1 VLVPSVLARPQMTWR
16 RLALATAGTVAL
28 GVCLGAWVASGSF
41 AASLA
46 PGATADPHAAAWAAA
61 AFAVSL
67 LAAACA
73 WRISFAAVG
82 APMRRGQACAS
93 YSVGSLVNTFVP
105 ATFGEGIRALLFGRS
120 LPDSGNR
127 VCTAAG
133 AAGAVAV
140 ARSVSHTLVLSAAVL
155 VAGFP
160 PWLVIAPASF
170 PLVAVAAAL
179 VVHRR
184 PRGSRLAGLGQATT
198 TLLREPGSGLR
209 VVGWTA
215 VATAARVFAAA
226 AVAASLGVG
235 SPLAAGL
242 LVTAAL
248 ILAGALPV
256 TPGSIGIT
264 SGAVSLALSQHGIP
278 MPTALAAGVLFHALE
293 SAVSVAVGLVAA
305 PFVVHPG
312 PVLRRVG
319 QVAFVGAAA
328 IAAAVLGASLLAFLP
343 LGGV

>member
-1 VLVPSVLARPQMTWR
+1 VPVAQLLARSRVTWR
-16 RLALATAGTVAL
+16 RLALASAAAAILVAFVAVWL
-28 GVCLGAWVASGSF
+28 ASGSF
-41 AASLA
+41 EASLA
-46 PGATADPHAAAWAAA
+46 TLSTADPHAAAWAAA

-105 ATFGEGIRALLFGRS
+105 ATFGEGVRAVLFGRS
-120 LPDSGNR
+120 LPDSSNR

-140 ARSVSHTLVLSAAVL
+140 ARAVPHTLVLCSAVL

-160 PWLVIAPASF
+160 PWLVLAPASLPF
-170 PLVAVAAAL
+170 IVVAAVL
-179 VVHRR
+179 VVRRR
-184 PRGSRLAGLGQATT
+184 PGESRLAGLGKATA
-198 TLLREPGSGLR
+198 TLLREPRSGLR
-209 VVGWTA
+209 VIGWTT
-215 VATAARVFAAA
+215 VATAARVSAAT
-226 AVAASLGVG
+226 AVAASLGIG
-235 SPLAAGL
+235 SPLEAGL

-264 SGAVSLALSQHGIP
+264 SGAVSLALTQHGIP

-293 SAVSVAVGLVAA
+293 SAVSVSVGLVAA
-305 PFVVHPG
+305 PFVVRPG

-328 IAAAVLGASLLAFLP
+328 ITAAVLGASLLAFLP